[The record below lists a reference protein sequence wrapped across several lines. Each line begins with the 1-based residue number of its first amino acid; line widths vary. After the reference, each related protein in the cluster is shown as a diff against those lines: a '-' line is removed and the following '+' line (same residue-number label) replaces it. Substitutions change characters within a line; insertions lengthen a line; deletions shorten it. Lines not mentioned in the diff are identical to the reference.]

1 MSEYLLVILITY
13 SNKCGVQYKTESIA
27 SFKTEQ
33 ACRQHAEQLGAMY
46 MRAGKT
52 NVKAYEYSC
61 IGLMK

>member
-1 MSEYLLVILITY
+1 MEYILVIILTY
-13 SNKCGVQYKTESIA
+13 YNKCGVQYKTESIA

-33 ACRQHAEQLGAMY
+33 ACRKHAEQLGAMY

-61 IGLMK
+61 GGG